1 MNGVIKLFPWR
12 KEHKL
17 WCNNFFCPDTF
28 ILGKPKVVTF
38 ADTIKITVALIEAT
52 LKNLRVK
59 RTTIYVLKCILYVS
73 LFKMYLYLCYN
84 ERHTEE
90 RGPWTQDVYR
100 WDPGTRYPVPGT
112 QDPKMCRYDTVPG
125 THKMGPGTRD
135 TKIFRCTKTWDPKNE
150 TRDFQFSL
158 VLIVYSTLN
167 TSHFTC

>member
-17 WCNNFFCPDTF
+17 WRNNFFCPDTF
-28 ILGKPKVVTF
+28 ILRKRKVVTF

-73 LFKMYLYLCYN
+73 LFKMYLYLWYN

-90 RGPWTQDVYR
+90 RGPWTRDVYR
-100 WDPGTRYPVPGT
+100 WDPGTRYPVPRTRKCVGT
-112 QDPKMCRYDTVPG
+112 TRYLGPTKWDPRPG
-125 THKMGPGTRD
+125 TPKYLGVPRRGTLKVKPGTSN
-135 TKIFRCTKTWDPKNE
+135 F
-150 TRDFQFSL
+150 L
-158 VLIVYSTLN
+158 
-167 TSHFTC
+167 